1 MNTSAERPISGAG
14 MSPLGR
20 ADDDFGVFW
29 AGLALSPCLILGMRG
44 VFRGARARGCVLSF
58 AQNGLHRS
66 PSSLAMGN
74 SEQWGRLPIPSP
86 ARPPLLPTVR
96 PTASWMK
103 PQGLLVCRNPGVFF
117 SQRVTFNCL

>member
-1 MNTSAERPISGAG
+1 MNPSVECPISGAG
-14 MSPLGR
+14 KSPLGR
-20 ADDDFGVFW
+20 ADDDFGAFW
-29 AGLALSPCLILGMRG
+29 AGPALSPCLIPGMRR
-44 VFRGARARGCVLSF
+44 VFWDARARGCVLLF
-58 AQNGLHRS
+58 AQNRPHRR

-96 PTASWMK
+96 PAASWMK